1 MDNKMRL
8 NGFDLNQLVCLKAL
22 LVEQNITRAAEEV
35 HLSQSAMSTTL
46 GHLRRHFND
55 PLLVRS
61 GRIHILTPFAKSL
74 IAPLNKMIAQA
85 HDFAALRPDEIQ
97 LDIDREIRVVA
108 SDYAIRTCLDGAAR
122 HLQDVFPNVRL
133 EILPLSE
140 RSPRLLA
147 NGEVDLV
154 LSGQSFDIGVPSN
167 TCLLEDQFVC
177 IACSKMGPPGK
188 NLLPREFAY
197 SEHVVVRYFDQQMT
211 FEDEDA
217 LRKAG
222 VVRTRRIT
230 TWSHT
235 HVASLVCGTSMLA
248 TVPARIADDFSRRW
262 PIKILPFPFSHEPIR
277 VFAYWHPSRN
287 QDAILSALVTAAKPT
302 SHKPNNDFGAY
313 TSSGFLAPTQV

>member
-1 MDNKMRL
+1 MGFNDTIASIIWIPMRL

-22 LVEQNITRAAEEV
+22 LVEQNVTRAAEQM
-35 HLSQSAMSTTL
+35 HLSQSAMSTIL

-55 PLLVRS
+55 PLLARS
-61 GRIHILTPFAKSL
+61 GRLHLLTPFAKSL

-85 HDFAALRPDEIQ
+85 YDFAALRPGELQ
-97 LDIDREIRVVA
+97 LDVEREIRVVA
-108 SDYAIRTCLDGAAR
+108 SDYAIRTILDTATR
-122 HLQDVFPNVRL
+122 QVQNVFRNIRLDV
-133 EILPLSE
+133 LPLSE

-147 NGEVDLV
+147 SGEVDLV
-154 LSGQSFDIGVPSN
+154 LSGQSFDIGVTPS
-167 TCLLEDQFVC
+167 TCVLEDQYVC
-177 IACSKMGPPGK
+177 IACSKMGPSGGK
-188 NLLPREFAY
+188 LLPQEFAN

-235 HVASLVCGTSMLA
+235 QVASLVCGTPMLA
-248 TVPARIADDFSRRW
+248 TVPARIAYDFAKRW
-262 PIKILPFPFSHEPIR
+262 PIKILPFPFMHEPIR

-287 QDAILSALVTAAKPT
+287 QDAILSALVDAAKSMST
-302 SHKPNNDFGAY
+302 GPNI
-313 TSSGFLAPTQV
+313 GF

>member
-1 MDNKMRL
+1 MRL

-22 LVEQNITRAAEEV
+22 LVEQNVTRAAEQM
-35 HLSQSAMSTTL
+35 HLSQSAMSTIL

-55 PLLVRS
+55 PLLARS
-61 GRIHILTPFAKSL
+61 GRLHLLTPFAKSL

-85 HDFAALRPDEIQ
+85 YDFAALRPGELQ
-97 LDIDREIRVVA
+97 LDVEREIRVVA
-108 SDYAIRTCLDGAAR
+108 SDYAIRTVLDTATR
-122 HLQDVFPNVRL
+122 QVQNVFRNVRL
-133 EILPLSE
+133 DVLPLSE

-147 NGEVDLV
+147 SGEVDLV
-154 LSGQSFDIGVPSN
+154 LSGQSFDIGVTPS
-167 TCLLEDQFVC
+167 TCVLEDQYVC
-177 IACSKMGPPGK
+177 IACSKMGLSGGK
-188 NLLPREFAY
+188 LLPQEFAN

-235 HVASLVCGTSMLA
+235 QVASLVCGTPMLA
-248 TVPARIADDFSRRW
+248 TVPARIAYDFAKRW
-262 PIKILPFPFSHEPIR
+262 PIKILPFPFMHEPIR

-287 QDAILSALVTAAKPT
+287 QDAILSALVDAAKSMST
-302 SHKPNNDFGAY
+302 GPNI
-313 TSSGFLAPTQV
+313 GF

>member
-1 MDNKMRL
+1 MRL

-22 LVEQNITRAAEEV
+22 LVEQNVTRAAEQM
-35 HLSQSAMSTTL
+35 HLSQSAMSTIL

-55 PLLVRS
+55 PLLARS
-61 GRIHILTPFAKSL
+61 GRLHLLTPFAKSL

-85 HDFAALRPDEIQ
+85 YDFAALRPGELQ
-97 LDIDREIRVVA
+97 LDVEREIRVVA
-108 SDYAIRTCLDGAAR
+108 SDYAIRTILDTATR
-122 HLQDVFPNVRL
+122 QVQNVFRNVRL
-133 EILPLSE
+133 DVLPLSE

-147 NGEVDLV
+147 SGEVDLV
-154 LSGQSFDIGVPSN
+154 LSGQSFDIGVTPS
-167 TCLLEDQFVC
+167 TCVLEDQYVC
-177 IACSKMGPPGK
+177 IACSKMGPSGGK
-188 NLLPREFAY
+188 LLPQEFAN

-235 HVASLVCGTSMLA
+235 QVASLVCGTPMLA
-248 TVPARIADDFSRRW
+248 TVPARIAYDFAKRW
-262 PIKILPFPFSHEPIR
+262 PIKILPFPFMHEPIR

-287 QDAILSALVTAAKPT
+287 QDAILSALVDAAKSMSPG
-302 SHKPNNDFGAY
+302 PNI
-313 TSSGFLAPTQV
+313 GF

>member
-1 MDNKMRL
+1 MRL

-22 LVEQNITRAAEEV
+22 LVEQNVTRAAEQM
-35 HLSQSAMSTTL
+35 HLSQSAMSTIP

-55 PLLVRS
+55 PLLARS
-61 GRIHILTPFAKSL
+61 GRLHLLTPFAKSL

-85 HDFAALRPDEIQ
+85 YDFAALRPGELQ
-97 LDIDREIRVVA
+97 LDVEREIRVVA
-108 SDYAIRTCLDGAAR
+108 SDYAIRTILDTATR
-122 HLQDVFPNVRL
+122 QVQNVFRNVRL
-133 EILPLSE
+133 DVLPLSE

-147 NGEVDLV
+147 SGEVDLV
-154 LSGQSFDIGVPSN
+154 LSGQSFDIGVTPS
-167 TCLLEDQFVC
+167 TCVLEDQYVC
-177 IACSKMGPPGK
+177 IACSKMGPSGGK
-188 NLLPREFAY
+188 LLPQEFAN

-235 HVASLVCGTSMLA
+235 QVASLVCGTPMLA
-248 TVPARIADDFSRRW
+248 TVPARIAYDFAKRW
-262 PIKILPFPFSHEPIR
+262 PIKILPFPFMHEPIR

-287 QDAILSALVTAAKPT
+287 QDAILSALVDAAKSMST
-302 SHKPNNDFGAY
+302 GPNI
-313 TSSGFLAPTQV
+313 GF

>member
-1 MDNKMRL
+1 MRL

-22 LVEQNITRAAEEV
+22 LVEQNVTRAAEQM
-35 HLSQSAMSTTL
+35 HLSQSAMSTIL

-55 PLLVRS
+55 PLLARS
-61 GRIHILTPFAKSL
+61 GRLHLLTPFAKSL

-85 HDFAALRPDEIQ
+85 YDFAALRPGELQ
-97 LDIDREIRVVA
+97 LDVEREIRVVA
-108 SDYAIRTCLDGAAR
+108 SDYAIRTILDTATR
-122 HLQDVFPNVRL
+122 QVQNVFRNVRL
-133 EILPLSE
+133 DVLPLSE

-147 NGEVDLV
+147 SGEVDLV
-154 LSGQSFDIGVPSN
+154 LSGQSFDIGVTPS
-167 TCLLEDQFVC
+167 TCVLEDQYVC
-177 IACSKMGPPGK
+177 IACSKMGPSGGK
-188 NLLPREFAY
+188 LLPQEFAN

-235 HVASLVCGTSMLA
+235 QVASLVCGTPMLA
-248 TVPARIADDFSRRW
+248 TVPARIAYDFAKRW
-262 PIKILPFPFSHEPIR
+262 PIKILPFPFMHEPIR

-287 QDAILSALVTAAKPT
+287 QDAILSALVDAAKSMSPG
-302 SHKPNNDFGAY
+302 PNIG
-313 TSSGFLAPTQV
+313 L

>member
-1 MDNKMRL
+1 MRF

-22 LVEQNITRAAEEV
+22 LFEKNITRAAQEV

-61 GRIHILTPFAKSL
+61 GRSHVLTPFAKSL
-74 IAPLNKMIAQA
+74 ITPLNKMIAQA
-85 HDFAALRPDEIQ
+85 YDFSALRPGVLQ
-97 LDIDREIRVVA
+97 LDVEREIRVVA
-108 SDYAIRTCLDGAAR
+108 SDYAIRTILDTATR
-122 HLQDVFPNVRL
+122 QVQNVFRNVRL
-133 EILPLSE
+133 DVLPLSE

-147 NGEVDLV
+147 SGEVDLV
-154 LSGQSFDIGVPSN
+154 LSGQSFDIGVTPS
-167 TCLLEDQFVC
+167 TCVLEDQYVC
-177 IACSKMGPPGK
+177 IACSKMGPSGGK
-188 NLLPREFAY
+188 LLPQEFAN

-235 HVASLVCGTSMLA
+235 QVASLVCGTLMLA
-248 TVPARIADDFSRRW
+248 TVPARIAYDFAKRW
-262 PIKILPFPFSHEPIR
+262 PIKILPFPFMREPR
-277 VFAYWHPSRN
+277 CVP
-287 QDAILSALVTAAKPT
+287 
-302 SHKPNNDFGAY
+302 
-313 TSSGFLAPTQV
+313 

>member
-1 MDNKMRL
+1 MRL

-22 LVEQNITRAAEEV
+22 LVEQNVTRAAEQM
-35 HLSQSAMSTTL
+35 HLSQSAMSTIL

-55 PLLVRS
+55 PLLARS
-61 GRIHILTPFAKSL
+61 GRLHLLTPFAKSL

-85 HDFAALRPDEIQ
+85 YDFAALRPGELQ
-97 LDIDREIRVVA
+97 LDVEREIRVVA
-108 SDYAIRTCLDGAAR
+108 SDYAIRTILDTATR
-122 HLQDVFPNVRL
+122 QVQNVFRNVRL
-133 EILPLSE
+133 DVLPLSE

-147 NGEVDLV
+147 SGEVDLV
-154 LSGQSFDIGVPSN
+154 LSGQSFDIGVPPS
-167 TCLLEDQFVC
+167 TCVLEDQYVC
-177 IACSKMGPPGK
+177 IACSKMGPSGGK
-188 NLLPREFAY
+188 LLPQEFAN

-235 HVASLVCGTSMLA
+235 QVASLVCGTPMLA
-248 TVPARIADDFSRRW
+248 TVPARIAYDFAKRW
-262 PIKILPFPFSHEPIR
+262 PIKILPFPFMHEPIR

-287 QDAILSALVTAAKPT
+287 QDAILSALVDAAKSMST
-302 SHKPNNDFGAY
+302 GPNI
-313 TSSGFLAPTQV
+313 GF

>member
-1 MDNKMRL
+1 MRL

-22 LVEQNITRAAEEV
+22 LAEQNITRAAEEV

-46 GHLRRHFND
+46 GHLRLHFND

-61 GRIHILTPFAKSL
+61 GRVHVLTPFAKSL
-74 IAPLNKMIAQA
+74 VAPLNRMIAQA

-97 LDIDREIRVVA
+97 SDIDRAVRVVA
-108 SDYAIRTCLDGAAR
+108 SDYAIRTCLDDAAR

-154 LSGQSFDIGVPSN
+154 LSGQSFDIGVPPS

-177 IACSKMGPPGK
+177 IACSEMGPPGK
-188 NLLPREFAY
+188 DLLPQEFAC

-222 VVRTRRIT
+222 VVRTRRVT

-248 TVPARIADDFSRRW
+248 TIPARIAHDFATRW
-262 PIKILPFPFSHEPIR
+262 PIKILPFPFPHEPIR

-287 QDAILSALVTAAKPT
+287 QDAILSALVASAKST
-302 SHKPNNDFGAY
+302 SYKLNTDFGAC
-313 TSSGFLAPTQV
+313 TPSGSLVSTPI

>member
-1 MDNKMRL
+1 MRL

-22 LVEQNITRAAEEV
+22 LVEQNVTRAAEQM
-35 HLSQSAMSTTL
+35 HLSQSAMSTIL

-55 PLLVRS
+55 PLLARS
-61 GRIHILTPFAKSL
+61 GRLHLLTPFAKSL

-85 HDFAALRPDEIQ
+85 YDFAALRPGELQ
-97 LDIDREIRVVA
+97 LDVEREIRVVA
-108 SDYAIRTCLDGAAR
+108 SDYAIRTILDTATR
-122 HLQDVFPNVRL
+122 QVQNVFRNIRLDV
-133 EILPLSE
+133 LPLSE

-147 NGEVDLV
+147 SGEVDLV
-154 LSGQSFDIGVPSN
+154 LSGQSFDIGVTPS
-167 TCLLEDQFVC
+167 TCVLEDQYVC
-177 IACSKMGPPGK
+177 IACSKMGPSGGK
-188 NLLPREFAY
+188 LLPQEFAS

-235 HVASLVCGTSMLA
+235 QVASLVCGTPMLA
-248 TVPARIADDFSRRW
+248 TVPARIAYDFAKRW
-262 PIKILPFPFSHEPIR
+262 PIKILPFPFMHEPIR

-287 QDAILSALVTAAKPT
+287 QDAILSALVDAAKSMST
-302 SHKPNNDFGAY
+302 GPNI
-313 TSSGFLAPTQV
+313 GF

>member
-1 MDNKMRL
+1 MRL

-22 LVEQNITRAAEEV
+22 LVEQNVTRAAEQM
-35 HLSQSAMSTTL
+35 HLSQSAMSTIL

-55 PLLVRS
+55 PLLARS
-61 GRIHILTPFAKSL
+61 GRLHLLTPFAKSL

-85 HDFAALRPDEIQ
+85 YDFAALRPGELQ
-97 LDIDREIRVVA
+97 LDVEREIRVVA
-108 SDYAIRTCLDGAAR
+108 SDYAIRTILDTATR
-122 HLQDVFPNVRL
+122 QVQNVFRNVRL
-133 EILPLSE
+133 DVLPLSE

-147 NGEVDLV
+147 SGEVDLV
-154 LSGQSFDIGVPSN
+154 LSGQSFDIGVTPS
-167 TCLLEDQFVC
+167 TCVLEDQYVC
-177 IACSKMGPPGK
+177 IACSKMGPSGGK
-188 NLLPREFAY
+188 LLPQEFAN

-235 HVASLVCGTSMLA
+235 QVASLVCGTPMLA
-248 TVPARIADDFSRRW
+248 TVPARIAYDFAKRW
-262 PIKILPFPFSHEPIR
+262 PIKILPFPFMHEPIR

-287 QDAILSALVTAAKPT
+287 QDAILSALVDAAKSMST
-302 SHKPNNDFGAY
+302 GPNI
-313 TSSGFLAPTQV
+313 GF

>member
-1 MDNKMRL
+1 MRL

-22 LVEQNITRAAEEV
+22 LVEQNVTRAAEQM
-35 HLSQSAMSTTL
+35 HLSQSAMSTIL

-55 PLLVRS
+55 PLLARS
-61 GRIHILTPFAKSL
+61 GRLHLLTPFAKSL

-85 HDFAALRPDEIQ
+85 YDFAALRPGELQ
-97 LDIDREIRVVA
+97 LDVEREIRVVA
-108 SDYAIRTCLDGAAR
+108 SDYAIRTILDTATR
-122 HLQDVFPNVRL
+122 QVQNVFRNVRL
-133 EILPLSE
+133 DVLPLSE

-147 NGEVDLV
+147 SGEVDLV
-154 LSGQSFDIGVPSN
+154 LSGQSFDIGVTLS
-167 TCLLEDQFVC
+167 TCVLEDQYVC
-177 IACSKMGPPGK
+177 IACSKMGPSGGK
-188 NLLPREFAY
+188 LLPQEFAN

-235 HVASLVCGTSMLA
+235 QVASLVCGTPMLA
-248 TVPARIADDFSRRW
+248 TVPARIAYDFAKRW
-262 PIKILPFPFSHEPIR
+262 PIKILPFPFMHEPIR

-287 QDAILSALVTAAKPT
+287 QDAILSALVDAAKSMST
-302 SHKPNNDFGAY
+302 GPNI
-313 TSSGFLAPTQV
+313 GF

>member
-1 MDNKMRL
+1 MRL

-22 LVEQNITRAAEEV
+22 LVEQNVTRAAEQM
-35 HLSQSAMSTTL
+35 HLSQSAMSTIL

-55 PLLVRS
+55 PLLARS
-61 GRIHILTPFAKSL
+61 GRLHLLTPFAKSL

-85 HDFAALRPDEIQ
+85 YDFAALRPGELQ
-97 LDIDREIRVVA
+97 LDVEREIRVVA
-108 SDYAIRTCLDGAAR
+108 SDYAIRTILDTATR
-122 HLQDVFPNVRL
+122 QVQNVFRNIRLDV
-133 EILPLSE
+133 LPLSE

-147 NGEVDLV
+147 SGEVDLV
-154 LSGQSFDIGVPSN
+154 LSGQSFDIGVTPS
-167 TCLLEDQFVC
+167 TCVLEDQYVC
-177 IACSKMGPPGK
+177 IACSKMGPSGGK
-188 NLLPREFAY
+188 LLPQEFAN

-235 HVASLVCGTSMLA
+235 QVASLVCGTPMLA
-248 TVPARIADDFSRRW
+248 TVPARIAYDFAKRW
-262 PIKILPFPFSHEPIR
+262 PIKILPFPFMHEPIR

-287 QDAILSALVTAAKPT
+287 QDAILSALVDAAKSMST
-302 SHKPNNDFGAY
+302 GPNI
-313 TSSGFLAPTQV
+313 GF

>member
-1 MDNKMRL
+1 MGFNDIIASIIWIPMRL

-22 LVEQNITRAAEEV
+22 LVEQNVTRAAEQM
-35 HLSQSAMSTTL
+35 HLSQSAMSTIL

-55 PLLVRS
+55 PLLARS
-61 GRIHILTPFAKSL
+61 GRLHLLTPFAKSL

-85 HDFAALRPDEIQ
+85 YDFAALRPGELQ
-97 LDIDREIRVVA
+97 LDVEREIRVVA
-108 SDYAIRTCLDGAAR
+108 SDYAIRTILDTATR
-122 HLQDVFPNVRL
+122 QVQNVFRNVRL
-133 EILPLSE
+133 DVLPLSE

-147 NGEVDLV
+147 SGEVDLV
-154 LSGQSFDIGVPSN
+154 LSGQSFDIGVTPS
-167 TCLLEDQFVC
+167 TCVLEDQYVC
-177 IACSKMGPPGK
+177 IACSKMGPSGGK
-188 NLLPREFAY
+188 LLPQEFAK

-235 HVASLVCGTSMLA
+235 QVASLVCGTPMLA
-248 TVPARIADDFSRRW
+248 TVPARIAYDFAKRW
-262 PIKILPFPFSHEPIR
+262 PIKILPFPFMHEPIR

-287 QDAILSALVTAAKPT
+287 QDAILSALVDAAKSMSPG
-302 SHKPNNDFGAY
+302 PNI
-313 TSSGFLAPTQV
+313 GF

>member
-1 MDNKMRL
+1 MRL

-22 LVEQNITRAAEEV
+22 LVEQNVTRAAEQM
-35 HLSQSAMSTTL
+35 HLSQSAMSTIL

-55 PLLVRS
+55 PLLARS
-61 GRIHILTPFAKSL
+61 GRLHLLTPFAKSL

-85 HDFAALRPDEIQ
+85 YDFAALRPGELQ
-97 LDIDREIRVVA
+97 LDVEREIRVVA
-108 SDYAIRTCLDGAAR
+108 SDYAIRTVLDTATR
-122 HLQDVFPNVRL
+122 QVQNVFRNVRL
-133 EILPLSE
+133 DVLPLSE

-147 NGEVDLV
+147 SGEVDLV
-154 LSGQSFDIGVPSN
+154 LSGQSFDIGVTPS
-167 TCLLEDQFVC
+167 TCVLEDQYVC
-177 IACSKMGPPGK
+177 IACSKMGPSGGK
-188 NLLPREFAY
+188 LLPQEFAN

-235 HVASLVCGTSMLA
+235 QVASLVCGTPMLA
-248 TVPARIADDFSRRW
+248 TVPARIAYDFAKRW
-262 PIKILPFPFSHEPIR
+262 PIKILPFPFMHEPIR

-287 QDAILSALVTAAKPT
+287 QDAILSALVDAAKSMST
-302 SHKPNNDFGAY
+302 GPNI
-313 TSSGFLAPTQV
+313 GF